1 MGAFEEV
8 MLKLTI
14 TQSELSFFKLIAIL
28 KGLLKDY
35 KSLDIEIRY
44 EEKEEN
50 HSSDGRESR

>member
-1 MGAFEEV
+1 

-14 TQSELSFFKLIAIL
+14 TQSELTFFKLIAIL

-44 EEKEEN
+44 EEKEIEIPVN
-50 HSSDGRESR
+50 KS